1 VPRVRRQAIRRPWLH
16 RVAVAVA
23 IAGLAGCVERQLRAE
38 FTRADRSLLA
48 SSALHVVLCG
58 TGTALADPERLGPST
73 AIVAAGRV
81 FLVDVGPGA
90 WRGADLA
97 GVPIG
102 DLHGVLLTTFLTDD
116 VADLDEAIT
125 RSWIAGRSRPLAV
138 YGPPGTA
145 AIARNVVEN
154 ADWDVRMRMVR
165 HDPRVLD
172 PAIAGAEAQEFVLGG
187 PDGTATVFDV
197 DGLRITAFTVGAVG
211 GVPSVGY
218 RFDYRGRS
226 VVIAGH
232 EKGHPNVR
240 KYAERADLLLHEAA
254 APPMIQR
261 GIRAMEAYDRPRLA
275 SFSRE
280 MLHTHA
286 SPAEAAEVA
295 RDAGVGQ
302 LVFTRLYPPP
312 NGFLLRWAFLRGV
325 RSVFPR
331 VVLGSDGMRF
341 RLDPS
346 S

>member
-1 VPRVRRQAIRRPWLH
+1 MRRQAIPRAWQH
-16 RVAVAVA
+16 RLAVVVA
-23 IAGLAGCVERQLRAE
+23 IAALAAGCVERQLRAE

-48 SSALHVVLCG
+48 SPALNVVLCG
-58 TGTALADPERLGPST
+58 TGTALADAQRLGPST
-73 AIVAAGRV
+73 AIVAGGHV

-102 DLHGVLLTTFLTDD
+102 DLEGVLLTTFLTDD

-125 RSWIAGRSRPLAV
+125 RSWIAGRSRSLVV

-145 AIARNVVEN
+145 TITRNVVEN
-154 ADWDVRMRMVR
+154 AAYDVRMRMAR
-165 HDPRVLD
+165 HDPRVLE
-172 PAIAGAEAQEFVLGG
+172 PQLAGAVAREFTLDG
-187 PDGTATVFDV
+187 PDGTATVFDA

-218 RFDYRGRS
+218 RFDYRGRA
-226 VVIAGH
+226 VVVAGH

-240 KYAERADLLLHEAA
+240 KYAERADALLHEAA
-254 APPMIQR
+254 APPMIER
-261 GIRAMEAYDRPRLA
+261 GIRTMDAYGRWRLA

-286 SPAEAAEVA
+286 SPVEVAELA
-295 RDAGVGQ
+295 RDADVGL

-312 NGFLLRWAFLRGV
+312 NGPILRWAFLRGV
-325 RSVFPR
+325 RSVFPH
-331 VVLGSDGMRF
+331 VVLGEDGMRF
-341 RLDPS
+341 RFDPRG
-346 S
+346 